1 VPLVSTQFEKE
12 ACREAENQNL
22 DGVSERNCLSCRG
35 SVHEFSVCHI
45 ELYSGLARGLMAAAD
60 EPIALKNEW

>member
-1 VPLVSTQFEKE
+1 MPLVSTQFQKE
-12 ACREAENQNL
+12 TYREAENQNL

-45 ELYSGLARGLMAAAD
+45 ELYSDLARGLMAVAD